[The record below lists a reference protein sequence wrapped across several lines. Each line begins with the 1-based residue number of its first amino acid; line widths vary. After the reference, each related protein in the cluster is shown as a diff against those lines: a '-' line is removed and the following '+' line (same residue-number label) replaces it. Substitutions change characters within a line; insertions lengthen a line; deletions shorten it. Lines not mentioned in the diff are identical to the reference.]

1 MNFHFI
7 QQAVKTRGSY
17 NSFRVELHN
26 RSFSISVSAF
36 RARDTPS
43 VTQKISKFE
52 NWPTDICLF
61 TINDLILQLL
71 YDGTSGQRLHLGT
84 ENIFDVYSVVLGSS
98 RRDSEEDS

>member
-7 QQAVKTRGSY
+7 QQAVKTRESY

-26 RSFSISVSAF
+26 RSL
-36 RARDTPS
+36 RDTPS

-61 TINDLILQLL
+61 TTNDLILQLL

-84 ENIFDVYSVVLGSS
+84 ENIFDVYSVVL
-98 RRDSEEDS
+98 RLQQT